1 MENKKFENAWGGAT
15 LLSRY
20 SKGFDGIGL
29 VKILRYYG
37 TKIVRRNIRKSNA
50 AQHSYVRRE
59 SVILNCL
66 RQDIKLNIGGTCHVI
81 LNLIQDL
88 RIPPTLTLPPSLR
101 SGNRVA
107 QLVPRWLPLFLKGGR
122 EKLVSEAHS
131 NHKPHYTHLTHF
143 IHSKKA
149 AFTLA
154 EVLITLGIIGIVA
167 AMTIPTLISNYQK
180 KEVAT
185 KLKQTYSI
193 LSQALQMAQV
203 EKGDTTTWA
212 VNDIY
217 GTDVADTNFSVR
229 DVTTDFVK
237 SYLIPNLKVSK
248 DYGYTTN
255 NAIGYDG
262 LYYAG
267 NSNEKRNRSGYMFL
281 LSNNVLIQVGVG
293 TSGCIGTT
301 LPDGS
306 CDGKREYRNIVF
318 WVDINGFQKPNMD
331 GKDVFLMTFN
341 VQKKVFGFH
350 KYGDVSRDKYLEFCK
365 SSEDAQVCGYL
376 IFMDNW
382 EIKDDYPW
390 Y

>member
-1 MENKKFENAWGGAT
+1 M
-15 LLSRY
+15 
-20 SKGFDGIGL
+20 
-29 VKILRYYG
+29 
-37 TKIVRRNIRKSNA
+37 
-50 AQHSYVRRE
+50 
-59 SVILNCL
+59 
-66 RQDIKLNIGGTCHVI
+66 
-81 LNLIQDL
+81 
-88 RIPPTLTLPPSLR
+88 
-101 SGNRVA
+101 
-107 QLVPRWLPLFLKGGR
+107 
-122 EKLVSEAHS
+122 SEAHS

-237 SYLIPNLKVSK
+237 SYLMPNLKVSK

-255 NAIGYDG
+255 STIGYDG